1 VTLLGLINTLTAV
14 VAYSWY
20 ITRQVAVAERERGL
34 MSNLRQLGLRQ
45 RRLRQRLVQRRVAV
59 TSLIAS
65 ERIACCLT
73 AAAPVDGRAANEL
86 SSNQGVRPSQVS
98 RSPLDRRTHSFRA
111 QKEPL

>member
-45 RRLRQRLVQRRVAV
+45 RRLRQRLVQ
-59 TSLIAS
+59 AS
-65 ERIACCLT
+65 SGSDI
-73 AAAPVDGRAANEL
+73 
-86 SSNQGVRPSQVS
+86 
-98 RSPLDRRTHSFRA
+98 THR
-111 QKEPL
+111 Q